1 MHRVGPLLLVCQIIF
16 LTHTFEDKI
25 DPKDAVG
32 GTSGAGLLRI
42 FPTFAL
48 LPLPVIA
55 AFLLPP
61 PSPPRP
67 RAFSGSACRCF
78 ARNRG
83 PGKSNQRGGR
93 KKVIMLTGMWS
104 VNWTPARL
112 LGDKVSRRGGEDI

>member
-1 MHRVGPLLLVCQIIF
+1 MLPPALMVLFF
-16 LTHTFEDKI
+16 LNSDIVVDKI

-42 FPTFAL
+42 FPTFAP
-48 LPLPVIA
+48 LPLLVPVIA

-61 PSPPRP
+61 LSPPRP
-67 RAFSGSACRCF
+67 RAFSGSACPCF

-112 LGDKVSRRGGEDI
+112 LGDKVSGIW